1 MTAEAPARRSPA
13 PVRSPRPSSVG
24 RGSTGTPPRST
35 AWLPNS
41 LVSIFVLVVVVL
53 QLVPFYVALTTSL
66 KAKTDLSPQLTFP
79 TSNLFLGNF
88 VQAVTEGGIFR
99 AMLNSVLVAGVSTL
113 LVCLLGALAAYPL
126 ARRRTSLNKAVLSLN
141 VGLMMVPALSILVP
155 LYSLLSKMHALN
167 TYCGIILVMVTTS
180 LPLAIFL
187 YSSFMQTL
195 PVSVEEAARIDGAN
209 LFQSL
214 FYVVIPML
222 KPVTAT
228 VGIITGVGVWNE
240 YALSGYILTTPE
252 TRTIAP
258 AIASFFSIQSS
269 NLPTAAAAALIA
281 VIPIVVA
288 YLFLQ
293 KYFVK
298 GLVGA
303 EKG

>member
-1 MTAEAPARRSPA
+1 MTTTTRTVTPST
-13 PVRSPRPSSVG
+13 PRPL
-24 RGSTGTPPRST
+24 T
-35 AWLPNS
+35 WIPNS
-41 LVSIFVLVVVVL
+41 LVAVFVLVMVVL
-53 QLVPFYVALTTSL
+53 QMLPFYVALTTSL
-66 KAKTDLSPQLTFP
+66 KAKTDLSSQLIFP
-79 TSNLFLGNF
+79 TKALIVENF
-88 VQAVTEGGIFR
+88 VQAATQGGIFR
-99 AMLNSVLVAGVSTL
+99 AMLNSVLVAGVSTA
-113 LVCLLGALAAYPL
+113 LVCILGALAAYPL
-126 ARRRTSLNKAVLSLN
+126 ARRATSLNRAVLTLN

-155 LYSLLSKMHALN
+155 LYSLLSQMRALN
-167 TYCGIILVMVTTS
+167 TYWGVILVMVTTS

-187 YSSFMQTL
+187 YSAFMRSL
-195 PVSVEEAARIDGAN
+195 PVSVEEAARIDGAS

-214 FYVVIPML
+214 FYVIIPML

-269 NLPTAAAAALIA
+269 NLPAAAAAALIA
-281 VIPIVVA
+281 VVPIVVV

-293 KYFVK
+293 KYFVR

>member
-1 MTAEAPARRSPA
+1 MTATAPPRERRTVT
-13 PVRSPRPSSVG
+13 PVPGPVAQADR
-24 RGSTGTPPRST
+24 RST
-35 AWLPNS
+35 AWLSNG
-41 LVSIFVLVVVVL
+41 LVRAFVLVVVLL
-53 QLVPFYVALTTSL
+53 QLIPFYVALTTSL
-66 KAKTDLSPQLTFP
+66 KAKTDLSPQLAFP
-79 TSNLFLGNF
+79 TGNLVLSNF
-88 VQAVTEGGIFR
+88 VQALTQGGIIR
-99 AMLNSVLVAGVSTL
+99 AMLNSVLVAGVSTA

-126 ARRRTSLNKAVLSLN
+126 ARRRTGFNRMVLSVN

-155 LYSLLSKMHALN
+155 LYSLLSQMHALN
-167 TYCGIILVMVTTS
+167 TYWGIILVMVTSS
-180 LPLAIFL
+180 LPLSVFL

-195 PVSVEEAARIDGAN
+195 PVSVEEAARIDGAS

-269 NLPTAAAAALIA
+269 NLPAAAAAALIA
-281 VIPIVVA
+281 VVPVVVA

-293 KYFVK
+293 KYFVR

>member
-1 MTAEAPARRSPA
+1 MTVNAPPRDRLLT
-13 PVRSPRPSSVG
+13 SPR
-24 RGSTGTPPRST
+24 RTTPPDRPST
-35 AWLPNS
+35 AWLSNG
-41 LVSIFVLVVVVL
+41 LVRAFVLVVVLL
-53 QLVPFYVALTTSL
+53 QLIPFYVALTTAL
-66 KAKTDLSPQLTFP
+66 KAKTDLSPQLAFP
-79 TSNLFLGNF
+79 TSNLVWSNF
-88 VQAVTEGGIFR
+88 VQALTQGGIVR
-99 AMLNSVLVAGVSTL
+99 AMLNSVLVAGVSTA

-126 ARRRTSLNKAVLSLN
+126 ARRRTSLNRMVLSVN

-155 LYSLLSKMHALN
+155 LYSLLSQMHALN
-167 TYCGIILVMVTTS
+167 TYWGIILVMVTSS
-180 LPLAIFL
+180 LPLAVFL

-269 NLPTAAAAALIA
+269 NLPAAAAAALIA

-293 KYFVK
+293 KYFVR

>member
-1 MTAEAPARRSPA
+1 MTAASAPTIRSTA
-13 PVRSPRPSSVG
+13 
-24 RGSTGTPPRST
+24 GTPRAV

-41 LVSIFVLVVVVL
+41 LVAVFVLVVVVL
-53 QLVPFYVALTTSL
+53 QLLPFWVALTTSF
-66 KAKTDLSPQLTFP
+66 KAKTDLSSQLAFP
-79 TSNLFLGNF
+79 TANLFLGNF
-88 VQAVTEGGIFR
+88 VQAVTQGGIFR

-126 ARRRTSLNKAVLSLN
+126 ARRPSRLNSAVLSLN

-155 LYSLLSKMHALN
+155 LYRLLSGIHALN
-167 TYCGIILVMVTTS
+167 TYWGVILVMVTSS

-187 YSSFMQTL
+187 YSSFMRTL
-195 PVSVEEAARIDGAN
+195 PISVEEAARIDGAN
-209 LFQSL
+209 TFQTLF
-214 FYVVIPML
+214 FVVVPML

-228 VGIITGVGVWNE
+228 VGIITGVGIWNE

-281 VIPIVVA
+281 VVPVVVA

-293 KYFVK
+293 KYFVR

>member
-1 MTAEAPARRSPA
+1 MTAPTATRHETGR
-13 PVRSPRPSSVG
+13 RPS
-24 RGSTGTPPRST
+24 TPPHPTAPRDPRST
-35 AWLPNS
+35 AWLSNG
-41 LVSIFVLVVVVL
+41 LVRAFVLVVVLL
-53 QLVPFYVALTTSL
+53 QLIPFYVALTTAL
-66 KAKTDLSPQLTFP
+66 KAKTDLSPQLAFP
-79 TSNLFLGNF
+79 TSNIVGSNFL
-88 VQAVTEGGIFR
+88 QAITEGGIIR
-99 AMLNSVLVAGVSTL
+99 AMLNSVLVAGVSTA

-126 ARRRTSLNKAVLSLN
+126 ARRHSRLNRAVLSVN

-155 LYSLLSKMHALN
+155 LYSLLSRMHALN
-167 TYCGIILVMVTTS
+167 TYWGVILVMVTSS

-269 NLPTAAAAALIA
+269 NLPAAAAAALIA
-281 VIPIVVA
+281 VVPIVVA

-293 KYFVK
+293 KYFVR

>member
-1 MTAEAPARRSPA
+1 MTTTTGRATRTGSPKTGSPRTGSPRSGGPA
-13 PVRSPRPSSVG
+13 P
-24 RGSTGTPPRST
+24 
-35 AWLPNS
+35 WIPNS

-53 QLVPFYVALTTSL
+53 QLLPFWVALTTSL
-66 KAKTDLSPQLTFP
+66 KQKTDLSPQLAFP

-88 VQAVTEGGIFR
+88 VQAVSEGGIFR
-99 AMLNSVLVAGVSTL
+99 AMLNSVLVAGVSTV
-113 LVCLLGALAAYPL
+113 LVCVLGALAAYPL
-126 ARRRTSLNKAVLSLN
+126 ARRHTALNRAVLSVN

-155 LYSLLSKMHALN
+155 LYRLLSGMHALN
-167 TYCGIILVMVTTS
+167 TYWGVILVMVTSS

-187 YSSFMQTL
+187 YSSFMRTL
-195 PVSVEEAARIDGAN
+195 PISVEEAARIDGAN
-209 LFQSL
+209 TFQTLF
-214 FYVVIPML
+214 FVVVPML

-258 AIASFFSIQSS
+258 AIASFFSLQSS
-269 NLPTAAAAALIA
+269 NLPAATAAALIA
-281 VIPIVVA
+281 VVPIVVA

-293 KYFVK
+293 KYFVR

>member
-1 MTAEAPARRSPA
+1 MTTTTRTVTPST
-13 PVRSPRPSSVG
+13 PRPL
-24 RGSTGTPPRST
+24 T
-35 AWLPNS
+35 WIPNS
-41 LVSIFVLVVVVL
+41 LVAVFVLVMVVL
-53 QLVPFYVALTTSL
+53 QMLPFYVALTTSL
-66 KAKTDLSPQLTFP
+66 KAKTDLSSQLIFP
-79 TSNLFLGNF
+79 TKALIVENF
-88 VQAVTEGGIFR
+88 VQAATQGGIFR
-99 AMLNSVLVAGVSTL
+99 AMLNSVLVAGVSTA
-113 LVCLLGALAAYPL
+113 LVCILGALAAYPL
-126 ARRRTSLNKAVLSLN
+126 ARRATSLNRAVLTLN

-155 LYSLLSKMHALN
+155 LYSLLSQMRALN
-167 TYCGIILVMVTTS
+167 TYWGVILVMVTTS

-187 YSSFMQTL
+187 YSAFMRSL
-195 PVSVEEAARIDGAN
+195 PVSVEEAARIDGAS

-214 FYVVIPML
+214 FYVIIPML

-228 VGIITGVGVWNE
+228 VGIVTGVGVWNE

-269 NLPTAAAAALIA
+269 NLPAAAAAALIA
-281 VIPIVVA
+281 VVPIVVV

-293 KYFVK
+293 KYFVR

>member
-1 MTAEAPARRSPA
+1 MTTTTGRATRNGSPA
-13 PVRSPRPSSVG
+13 P
-24 RGSTGTPPRST
+24 
-35 AWLPNS
+35 WIPNS

-53 QLVPFYVALTTSL
+53 QLLPFWVALTTSL
-66 KAKTDLSPQLTFP
+66 KQKTDLSPQLAFP
-79 TSNLFLGNF
+79 TSNLFFGNF
-88 VQAVTEGGIFR
+88 VQAVSEGGIFR
-99 AMLNSVLVAGVSTL
+99 AMLNSVLVAGVSTV
-113 LVCLLGALAAYPL
+113 LVCVLGALAAYPL
-126 ARRRTSLNKAVLSLN
+126 ARRHTALNRAVLSIN

-155 LYSLLSKMHALN
+155 LYRLLSGMHALN
-167 TYCGIILVMVTTS
+167 TYWGVILVMVTSS

-187 YSSFMQTL
+187 YSSFMRTL
-195 PVSVEEAARIDGAN
+195 PISVEEAARIDGAN
-209 LFQSL
+209 TFQTLF
-214 FYVVIPML
+214 FVVVPML

-258 AIASFFSIQSS
+258 AIASFFSLQSS
-269 NLPTAAAAALIA
+269 NLPAATAAALIA
-281 VIPIVVA
+281 VVPIVVA

-293 KYFVK
+293 KYFVR